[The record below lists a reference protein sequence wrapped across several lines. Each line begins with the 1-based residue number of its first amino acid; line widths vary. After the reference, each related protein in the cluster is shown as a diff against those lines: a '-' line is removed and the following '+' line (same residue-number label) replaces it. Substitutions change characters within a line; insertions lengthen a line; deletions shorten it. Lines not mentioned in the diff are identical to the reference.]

1 MCGENRPHDAA
12 LVYAI
17 GSPPRVRG
25 KRKALS
31 IVVERSRITPARAG
45 KTKGGQLRCLKKG
58 GSPPRVRGK
67 PDRHAIIHARL
78 RITPACAGK
87 TRHFRPS
94 QSLCEDHPRV
104 CGENGTIGTSANEGR
119 GSPPRVR
126 GKRYDNKLLLITARI
141 TPACAGKTL
150 LESTRLYS
158 PEDHPRVCGENGTQ
172 SSIFRPVVGSPP
184 RVRGKLKGK
193 IFFIAMCGITPAC
206 AGKTKRPSASPNRQK
221 DHPRVCG
228 ENPTCSIIFFVF
240 GGSPPRVRG
249 KPRFGVTLPTPRGIT
264 PACAGKTGNGDE
276 ERCGG

>member
-1 MCGENRPHDAA
+1 M
-12 LVYAI
+12 
-17 GSPPRVRG
+17 
-25 KRKALS
+25 
-31 IVVERSRITPARAG
+31 
-45 KTKGGQLRCLKKG
+45 
-58 GSPPRVRGK
+58 RGK
-67 PDRHAIIHARL
+67 PEPTVLGIVLIG
-78 RITPACAGK
+78 ITPACAGK

-249 KPRFGVTLPTPRGIT
+249 KLDAKIFEQCTGRIT
-264 PACAGKTGNGDE
+264 PACAGKTNRAGRRARPPGDHPRVCGENGCYSCIN
-276 ERCGG
+276 RNL